1 MGVLKLLYTLYIII
15 GETTESNNGTDFDAS
30 CSVGTEILRGRDGI
44 PGRDGS
50 PGRDG
55 RDGKDGSKGEK
66 GNPNGQKGEKGFFGD
81 RGRTGYV
88 GTPGYPGSPGH
99 VGLHGPVGPPGEVGE
114 PGINGAH
121 GARGFPGDPGDYGPV
136 GNPGPSGPVGNAG
149 LPGDRGPRGPPGPPG
164 SNSPGNYFRRSVP
177 QETSNRRR
185 NRLADYSTKP
195 ALFTGGRVY
204 TRWGSNSCTLTPGTE
219 LVYSGRAGG
228 RVSTQA
234 LEDDTFLCMPREPDY
249 KQSQYLKEEQEEDV
263 NLYQYSDLTIHDI
276 PCAVCYATTRAS
288 LLMIPA
294 KTSCPVDWTAEYEGY
309 LMSEQN
315 GSEMRGKYMCVD
327 QSLGL
332 HNADQPRHDRLSLVE
347 VKCDSH
353 DQGCAPYQPNKK
365 LSCIVC
371 TR

>member
-15 GETTESNNGTDFDAS
+15 GETTESNNDTDFDAS
-30 CSVGTEILRGRDGI
+30 CSVGTEIVRGRDGI

-55 RDGKDGSKGEK
+55 RDGRDGSKGEK
-66 GNPNGQKGEKGFFGD
+66 GNPNGQKGE
-81 RGRTGYV
+81 TGVV
-88 GTPGYPGSPGH
+88 GAPGQPGPAGQYGNPGSTGPIGSRGSA
-99 VGLHGPVGPPGEVGE
+99 GLPGEVGE
-114 PGINGAH
+114 PGINGAQ
-121 GARGFPGDPGDYGPV
+121 GARGFPGDYGPV
-136 GNPGPSGPVGNAG
+136 GNPGPSGPVGNPG
-149 LPGDRGPRGPPGPPG
+149 LPGRTGDRGPPGPPG
-164 SNSPGNYFRRSVP
+164 SPGSNSPRKYFRRSVP
-177 QETSNRRR
+177 QETSNRRH

-249 KQSQYLKEEQEEDV
+249 KQSQYLKGEQEEDV
-263 NLYQYSDLTIHDI
+263 NRYQYSDLTIHDI

-294 KTSCPVDWTAEYEGY
+294 KTTCPVDWTAEYEGY

>member
-44 PGRDGS
+44 PGRDGC

-55 RDGKDGSKGEK
+55 RDGRDGSKGEK
-66 GNPNGQKGEKGFFGD
+66 GNPNGQKGETGAVGV
-81 RGRTGYV
+81 RGPAGQYGETGQ
-88 GTPGYPGSPGH
+88 PGYPGSTGAR
-99 VGLHGPVGPPGEVGE
+99 GSRGSVGPPGEVGE
-114 PGINGAH
+114 PGINGAQ
-121 GARGFPGDPGDYGPV
+121 GARGFPGNPGDYGPV
-136 GNPGPSGPVGNAG
+136 GNPGI
-149 LPGDRGPRGPPGPPG
+149 PGDRGPPGPPG
-164 SNSPGNYFRRSVP
+164 SHGSNSPRKYFRRSVP

-185 NRLADYSTKP
+185 NRLSDYSTKP
-195 ALFTGGRVY
+195 ASFTGGRVY
-204 TRWGSNSCTLTPGTE
+204 TRWGSNACTFTPGTE
-219 LVYSGRAGG
+219 LVYSGRTGG

-249 KQSQYLKEEQEEDV
+249 KQSQYLKGEQEEDV
-263 NLYQYSDLTIHDI
+263 NRYQYSDLIIHDI